1 MGKKPT
7 QTNIEMSEFLVKAGG
22 EDGQK
27 KKQKRFFT
35 NSGGRMC
42 DRLLFVD

>member
-1 MGKKPT
+1 MQIP
-7 QTNIEMSEFLVKAGG
+7 TNIEMSGYLVKAGG

-35 NSGGRMC
+35 MGDGAGSNR
-42 DRLLFVD
+42 